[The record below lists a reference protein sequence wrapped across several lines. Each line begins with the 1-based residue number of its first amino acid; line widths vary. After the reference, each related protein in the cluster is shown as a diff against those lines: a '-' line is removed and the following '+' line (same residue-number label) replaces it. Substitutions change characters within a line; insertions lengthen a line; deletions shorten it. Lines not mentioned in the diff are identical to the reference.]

1 MKKYQTIVR
10 IVMAV
15 AIAFGV
21 QTTANAQ
28 LGGLVNKAKKAVKDK
43 VENKAKMA
51 KHEAK
56 AAANQA
62 AKSTASEAGLPVSDD
77 SSDGSSNGNAK
88 GKHPKSLSDLDK
100 TLFIYPLTEETEL
113 YDVTNPK
120 VEKAYADYCNLALQ
134 KDFESRPVPH
144 GYLEFVDYQSPNG
157 LKQIHVTEYPLAAY
171 YSYFMMNPTEMS
183 GYQCYIRARLMVEGY
198 RLGRG
203 GVYPYKQK
211 APNEWVAVYPGAKE
225 KRNITFEDGK
235 SVTLLE
241 TEKARRQRWSKVQ
254 DQAEDI
260 LHANTPYPVVR
271 SVLKGTLEAIKQ
283 CDAAGRPADAYNL
296 LCEAGFMMKDLG
308 SHPLHS
314 KDEQWQDI
322 GEQYLDYF
330 NNKRL
335 GWLDAAGFSTAKAVD
350 MPRAAS
356 VSADIQNQATAKA
369 KAKFGAKFVKAIVVQ
384 GDWGIYK
391 EREYPYNISHRSI
404 AVDVITKEGN
414 DYFVNHED
422 LRQNYVGGKYGSYDL
437 RPSMKTPLKQKVNY
451 K

>member
-1 MKKYQTIVR
+1 MAIV
-10 IVMAV
+10 
-15 AIAFGV
+15 IAFGV

-43 VENKAKMA
+43 VENKAKMT
-51 KHEAK
+51 KYEAK
-56 AAANQA
+56 AKANQA
-62 AKSTASEAGLPVSDD
+62 VKNAASEAGVPVSDD
-77 SSDGSSNGNAK
+77 SIDNGTPKA
-88 GKHPKSLSDLDK
+88 GKHPKSLTDLDPQ
-100 TLFIYPLTEETEL
+100 LFIYPLTEDTEL
-113 YDVTNPK
+113 YDVTNPR
-120 VEKAYADYCNLALQ
+120 VEKAYVDFCNLILLKGA
-134 KDFESRPVPH
+134 ERRYAPH
-144 GYLEFVDYQSPNG
+144 GQLDFVDYQSPNG

-171 YSYFMMNPTEMS
+171 FSYFMMNPAEIS
-183 GYQCYIRARLMVEGY
+183 GYQCYIRARLMVDNY
-198 RLGRG
+198 RKSEIA
-203 GVYPYKQK
+203 VYPYKKNPRQG
-211 APNEWVAVYPGAKE
+211 WDAVYPGAKE

-241 TEKARRQRWSKVQ
+241 TENARQQRWSKVA

-296 LCEAGFMMKDLG
+296 LCEAEYMMKDLG

-335 GWLDAAGFSTAKAVD
+335 EWLDAAGATRVKPVD
-350 MPRAAS
+350 MPKAAS

-369 KAKFGAKFVKAIVVQ
+369 KAKYGAKFVKAIVVQ
-384 GDWGIYK
+384 SDWGIFK

-437 RPSMKTPLKQKVNY
+437 RPSMQTPLKQKVNY